1 MKVYE
6 FLYCSC
12 IHESSY
18 RTMSLHKTKSGAW
31 KAMNKWLNERFQ
43 NEYDQRIMFG
53 KDRNRLDGAWKV
65 GTHEAWTVGEQEL
78 YE

>member
-1 MKVYE
+1 
-6 FLYCSC
+6 
-12 IHESSY
+12 
-18 RTMSLHKTKSGAW
+18 
-31 KAMNKWLNERFQ
+31 MNKWLNERFQ